1 MHLLFR
7 LLEKLC
13 AIPRIRIAASALLVA
28 LTEVQNAHAGSIAD
42 NTQEGLDRRS
52 ALEAVADTPFGF
64 GNGSFV
70 VAPIPMRSPM
80 FGTGLTLGGGYLFQ
94 SDAGSNTSFLGL
106 AGLKTSNGTNGY
118 GAGGKLS
125 FSDNRWQTKFFLGE
139 VDAFYDAF
147 PLGVP
152 VAINQSGSL
161 GLLSGSYGFN
171 RHISAGLEISQL
183 DTQIRRD
190 GSGVLPS
197 DLLPDA
203 DLNIVTLNLVFAAD
217 YRDDSLYPTE
227 GSHLQVT
234 AGQGRTVDGASREFE
249 KAVLTFDRFIS
260 GLGPGVIAMR
270 VAACGVTDNTPFF
283 EKCSIGGSD
292 AFRGYNAFETL
303 GDRLLS
309 AQIAYRGQ
317 LGARFGY
324 SVFGGFGNTADSFSE
339 LGDTDIR
346 YAAGIGG
353 RFRLSRKFPMDLAVD
368 LVRNRDGENYTYI
381 YVGQRF

>member
-1 MHLLFR
+1 MR
-7 LLEKLC
+7 LLSIFYGMARAAVILS
-13 AIPRIRIAASALLVA
+13 AVLFPASA
-28 LTEVQNAHAGSIAD
+28 QAGSIKD
-42 NTQEGLDRRS
+42 NTQDGFDRQR

-70 VAPIPMRSPM
+70 VAPIPLRSPM
-80 FGTGLTLGGGYLFQ
+80 FGTGLILGGGYLFQ
-94 SDAGSNTSFLGL
+94 DDAGSNTSFLGV

-125 FSDNRWQTKFFLGE
+125 FRDNRWQSTFFVGE
-139 VDAFYDAF
+139 IDAFYDAF

-152 VAINQSGSL
+152 VAINQSGNL
-161 GLLSGSYGFN
+161 ALLSGSYGFT

-190 GSGVLPS
+190 GAGLLPA

-203 DLNIVTLNLVFAAD
+203 DLNIVTVNLVFAAD
-217 YRDDSLYPTE
+217 YRDDSLYPTQ
-227 GSHLQVT
+227 GAHVQLT
-234 AGQGRTVDGASREFE
+234 AGQGRTVDGIGRDFE
-249 KAVLTFDRFIS
+249 KAVLTFDHYLS
-260 GLGPGVIAMR
+260 GFGPGVIATR
-270 VAACGVTDNTPFF
+270 IAACGATDDTPFF
-283 EKCSIGGSD
+283 EKCSIGGTD

-309 AQIAYRGQ
+309 AQIEYRGQ
-317 LGARFGY
+317 VGARFGY
-324 SVFGGFGNTADSFSE
+324 AVFGGFGNTADSFSD
-339 LGDTDIR
+339 LGATQVK

-353 RFRLSRKFPMDLAVD
+353 RYRLSRKFPMDLSVD
-368 LVRNRDGENYTYI
+368 VVRNEQNETFTYI